1 MHYLH
6 QVFNKFKAILN
17 ILTIYKQASSKSS
30 ACSNIK
36 SYIFFKKRLIF
47 SFTFTYEWYSSWA
60 KSPPGG
66 DFVIYQIW
74 GRFQLS
80 GGDFC
85 RFEYTKVRN

>member
-1 MHYLH
+1 LH

-47 SFTFTYEWYSSWA
+47 SFTFTYEWYFIVGEIA
-60 KSPPGG
+60 PR
-66 DFVIYQIW
+66 
-74 GRFQLS
+74 GRFCDLPDLGAIS
-80 GGDFC
+80 AFRG
-85 RFEYTKVRN
+85 RFLQVRIY